1 MVLLQPEIA
10 SSNVTEVNH
19 EVVHQPLRAKRGLRV
34 LTPRGKLFRF
44 PVRIFGRPRR
54 RSTDAGGPKEE
65 RAGVV
70 AIYFEIKSPT
80 KHIRSIAESSFIWGA
95 E

>member
-19 EVVHQPLRAKRGLRV
+19 EVVHQPLRAKRGLR
-34 LTPRGKLFRF
+34 
-44 PVRIFGRPRR
+44 VRIFGRPRR